1 MQTGSDA
8 SMNSS
13 RRETVRRYA
22 IAALL
27 TFAVFGLGYI
37 CGQKSEQQTPA
48 ISKAN
53 GLNSAPS
60 RASVRSDFLK
70 QQQKRK
76 AALIV

>member
-1 MQTGSDA
+1 
-8 SMNSS
+8 MNSS
-13 RRETVRRYA
+13 RRETIRRYA
-22 IAALL
+22 IATLL

>member
-8 SMNSS
+8 GINNS
-13 RRETVRRYA
+13 RRETMRRYV
-22 IAALL
+22 IATLL

-37 CGQKSEQQTPA
+37 CGQKSEQQNPA
-48 ISKAN
+48 LSKAN
-53 GLNSAPS
+53 GLNGTPS

>member
-1 MQTGSDA
+1 
-8 SMNSS
+8 MNSS

-53 GLNSAPS
+53 TLTGAPS

-70 QQQKRK
+70 QQQNQKRK